1 MIIFISDRQVRKNF
15 KKAGYTKL
23 SSEIVELIN
32 KAAVNFT
39 KATIAKAIKKNKG
52 VKTLEAVQFGGR
64 VLMPS
69 EYFGVASNH
78 YVESPS
84 QGTDMAV
91 KESWIRP
98 AFTAELAGG
107 KGGDLVFACSLQV
120 IKNIC
125 AEYINTSKDAITIK
139 ASGYKAIHTEFVKKM
154 SELIASLQKKVKGE
168 ELKKADLVAVL
179 GMKKFAVFA

>member
-39 KATIAKAIKKNKG
+39 KATIAKALKKNKG
-52 VKTLEAVQFGGR
+52 AKTLEAGQFGGR

-91 KESWIRP
+91 NDSRIRP
-98 AFTAELAGG
+98 SFTAELSGG
-107 KGGDLVFACSLQV
+107 QLAFTCSLQV

-125 AEYINTSKDAITIK
+125 AEYLNTSKDTITIK

-154 SELIASLQKKVKGE
+154 SELIASLQRKVKGE
-168 ELKKADLVAVL
+168 ELKKADLVEVL
-179 GMKKFAVFA
+179 KMKKFAVFA

>member
-23 SSEIVELIN
+23 PSEIVEIIN
-32 KAAVNFT
+32 KATINFT
-39 KATIAKAIKKNKG
+39 KTTIGKAMKKNKG
-52 VKTLEAVQFGGR
+52 TKVLEAAQFGGR

-78 YVESPS
+78 YVESAP
-84 QGTDMAV
+84 GTDMSV

-98 AFTAELAGG
+98 AFTAELNGG
-107 KGGDLVFACSLQV
+107 ATPLFSCPMQV

-125 AEYINTSKDAITIK
+125 AEYINTSNNNLTIK

-154 SELIASLQKKVKGE
+154 SDVLESLQRKVKGNT
-168 ELKKADLVAVL
+168 LIKADLVAVL